1 MSAPSDPCGPA
12 ASTSHGPK
20 TDGAASMAAELASVR
35 RRMEM
40 AEPGTISALRVRQ
53 KILLH
58 QILASRRSS
67 EVAE

>member
-1 MSAPSDPCGPA
+1 MSAPSDPCAPV

-20 TDGAASMAAELASVR
+20 PDGSQSMAAELASVR

-40 AEPGTISALRVRQ
+40 AEPGTINALRARQ

-58 QILASRRSS
+58 QILSRRSS
-67 EVAE
+67 EVTQ

>member
-1 MSAPSDPCGPA
+1 
-12 ASTSHGPK
+12 
-20 TDGAASMAAELASVR
+20 MAAELASVR